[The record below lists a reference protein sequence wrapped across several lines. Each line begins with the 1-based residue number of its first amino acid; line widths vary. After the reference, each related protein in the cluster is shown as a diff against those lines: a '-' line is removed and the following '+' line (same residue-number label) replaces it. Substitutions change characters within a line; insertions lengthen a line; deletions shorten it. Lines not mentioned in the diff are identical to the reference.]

1 MTPWPRDSRLPD
13 RRSSKRWSIRP
24 STHTLFSAHTNSGVR
39 HKKTR
44 TPQCRMQGA
53 GQRYRAMR
61 ALLFGLLDVRC
72 LLALR
77 AIDNFELHLFPFAEG
92 LEAVALDRREVDKNV
107 FATLAS
113 NKPIALA
120 IVKPLDRTSWHATFS
135 VPVHKAEH
143 IESKWQGT
151 TAPTSNCRKRGG
163 EA

>member
-1 MTPWPRDSRLPD
+1 
-13 RRSSKRWSIRP
+13 
-24 STHTLFSAHTNSGVR
+24 
-39 HKKTR
+39 
-44 TPQCRMQGA
+44 MQGA

-61 ALLFGLLDVRC
+61 ALFLGLLDIRC

-92 LEAVALDRREVDKNV
+92 LEAVALARREVDKNV

-113 NKPIALA
+113 NESIALA

-151 TAPTSNCRKRGG
+151 TSSDFKLQKEGRGKPDY
-163 EA
+163 

>member
-1 MTPWPRDSRLPD
+1 
-13 RRSSKRWSIRP
+13 
-24 STHTLFSAHTNSGVR
+24 
-39 HKKTR
+39 
-44 TPQCRMQGA
+44 MQGA
-53 GQRYRAMR
+53 GAHYTTRR

-107 FATLAS
+107 FTTLAS
-113 NKPIALA
+113 NESIALA

-135 VPVHKAEH
+135 VPVHKMRNTLRA
-143 IESKWQGT
+143 SGQT
-151 TAPTSNCRKRGG
+151 PPAQTSNCRKRGG